1 MKFDSDKSVK
11 IYDSN
16 SFYDDRLEDFFLS
29 AVLVRSPV
37 PDGTIRSI
45 EHACLPEGYS
55 LFTAKDI
62 PGENAVHTF
71 EAEFP
76 VFASEKISYEGEP
89 VGILVGPDYG
99 VLLRLLSELNIT
111 YTRASTDEKE
121 KEISASR
128 QYGFGNFE
136 RAWKNAKIKADK
148 TYCLNLRLP
157 SCGETDGAFCRVQGK
172 TLSLYTPT
180 CWTSHLYRNLSSA
193 LNLDKSHIQ
202 LYKTNVPFSHKNS
215 PWHNTALSVQC
226 AIAALLSKQ
235 NVLLRLSRSEQ
246 LLYIEKP
253 LPVKIRHKTAID
265 SEGVI
270 TAASMRIEIDA
281 GAFNPFIA
289 PLVDRLAVSCTNMYK
304 IQNLSVE
311 ALAYR
316 SHTSSGA
323 PSLSWAD
330 YHGFYAMESQIQE
343 LARLANLNSVDV
355 RLRNINAGKDLQKDF
370 PLRFETT
377 PACNVI
383 NDVVQKSD
391 FYRKHAAYK
400 LNTYK
405 AESLFS
411 SVPVRGIGFAC
422 AYEGSGFLGT
432 EIDSLKQ
439 SLEVSMEK
447 DGSAVIYANA
457 PSATVSSIWKNIA
470 AELLSIPV
478 KSVTIDASPRTE
490 ESELPETMVS
500 NISVM
505 TQLVKKCCIAIQKL
519 RFRQPLPIR
528 VKRSFVPGKKNVWD
542 NESFGGTPFYTAS
555 WAAAAAEIELNPKTY
570 TYGVRTVWIS
580 IDGGTIL
587 YDSKAEQVVNRC
599 VKALFSC
606 SEEFQTNPVP
616 AVFVNFV
623 PGGTEP
629 KQIGELVF
637 DVLPAAICSAV
648 SQALQKRLTD
658 FPINPNTIYDAVKET
673 EKEEDRA
680 HTAENQS

>member
-16 SFYDDRLEDFFLS
+16 SFYGDRPEDFFLN
-29 AVLVRSPV
+29 AVLIRSPV
-37 PDGTIRSI
+37 PDGTIRAI

-391 FYRKHAAYK
+391 FYRSGGFFE
-400 LNTYK
+400 LC
-405 AESLFS
+405 LFILQRC
-411 SVPVRGIGFAC
+411 VR
-422 AYEGSGFLGT
+422 
-432 EIDSLKQ
+432 
-439 SLEVSMEK
+439 
-447 DGSAVIYANA
+447 
-457 PSATVSSIWKNIA
+457 
-470 AELLSIPV
+470 
-478 KSVTIDASPRTE
+478 RTR
-490 ESELPETMVS
+490 
-500 NISVM
+500 N
-505 TQLVKKCCIAIQKL
+505 
-519 RFRQPLPIR
+519 
-528 VKRSFVPGKKNVWD
+528 
-542 NESFGGTPFYTAS
+542 GGH
-555 WAAAAAEIELNPKTY
+555 
-570 TYGVRTVWIS
+570 R
-580 IDGGTIL
+580 L
-587 YDSKAEQVVNRC
+587 YDSPFGAAKRRIPCEGDSRSFGRAVVDLRLFVRRRC
-599 VKALFSC
+599 RPRA
-606 SEEFQTNPVP
+606 
-616 AVFVNFV
+616 
-623 PGGTEP
+623 
-629 KQIGELVF
+629 
-637 DVLPAAICSAV
+637 D
-648 SQALQKRLTD
+648 QK
-658 FPINPNTIYDAVKET
+658 YW
-673 EKEEDRA
+673 
-680 HTAENQS
+680 